1 MAPKSKPQSGSQ
13 QQQKQ
18 KNSSSSSCSCSLT
31 KVLTW
36 VGILI
41 ALLSPIVYLLEQNLE
56 RFYFLDPVE
65 LKDLTERS
73 LAAHPNDTAAIVQ
86 YIVAE
91 LHEKHPK
98 YINPRHDDPNEWFF
112 NNAGGA
118 MGSMYII
125 HSSRPPSPRYKVYI
139 ILYAEAD
146 QKIFAI

>member
-1 MAPKSKPQSGSQ
+1 MPAKVKPQSGPQQQ

-18 KNSSSSSCSCSLT
+18 KKKAASSSCSCSLT

-36 VGILI
+36 IGILV
-41 ALLSPIVYLLEQNLE
+41 ALLSPIVYLIEQNLE
-56 RFYFLDPVE
+56 KFYFLDPVE
-65 LKDLTERS
+65 LKDLTERGI
-73 LAAHPNDTAAIVQ
+73 AAHPNDTAGIVQ

-91 LHEKHPK
+91 LHEKYPK

-125 HSSRPPSPRYKVYI
+125 HSSKSSSLAFSCPPP
-139 ILYAEAD
+139 
-146 QKIFAI
+146 